1 MNRLNVFLGIIIAVS
16 FATILSTSISTTA
29 LSRISDGTSI
39 RLYSGPRASI
49 ATSGDNVYL
58 TWWDNKTGNNEVFF
72 GASNDG
78 GTTFDKE
85 INLSNTRGGSADSQV
100 SAQGN
105 NAYVTWWD
113 NKTGDWQVFS
123 KASNDNGKTFGDAV
137 LLK

>member
-1 MNRLNVFLGIIIAVS
+1 MKGICLALTVFVAVS
-16 FATILSTSISTTA
+16 FAALLSFSISTTA
-29 LSRISDGTSI
+29 LARISDGTSI

-78 GTTFDKE
+78 GKTFDKE

-105 NAYVTWWD
+105 NVYVTWWD

-123 KASNDNGKTFGDAV
+123 KASNDNGKT
-137 LLK
+137 